1 MNKRLILGAAAAALL
16 ASASAQAQK
25 TIDFV
30 LNWVPGGDHAP
41 YYYAKK
47 LGWYAKEGIELNIE
61 PGKGSALATQRVGA
75 GATPVGLA
83 DMGGVLVA
91 KGKGADTVAVFNVYA
106 NSPQGMYWLKSSGIT
121 GVKDFPGK
129 KIGNPAADGARV
141 MWPAL
146 AKANDIDPKSVTWVN
161 IDANAKLASLKAKS
175 IDVTTSF
182 YNIHHIF
189 QRELGDDMGFLAW
202 RDAGLNPYGNSII
215 VNAKF
220 LAENKPLVDKFVKV
234 TQRAFAACV
243 KEPNPCVQALI
254 DANGALKFDNEL
266 TNWSLVEKL
275 MSDKYLARGRTR
287 HPRRRA
293 HGGRLRAGARI
304 HRHRQALRRQDHLH
318 QRVPGPLDQDDEVGV
333 PPGTGQPSSG
343 PATSMIAPGSP
354 GARRSARAPCA

>member
-1 MNKRLILGAAAAALL
+1 MKTAFVLAAAKSALFAAVL
-16 ASASAQAQK
+16 SATAAAHAQQK
-25 TIDFV
+25 VDFV

-47 LGWYAKEGIELNIE
+47 LGWYLKEGIDLSLE
-61 PGKGSALATQRVGA
+61 PGKGSALSTQRVGA
-75 GATPVGLA
+75 GATPFGLA

-121 GVKDFPGK
+121 GVKDFVGK

-146 AKANDIDPKSVTWVN
+146 ARANKIDPKSVTWVN
-161 IDANAKLASLKAKS
+161 IDANAKLASLKSKS
-175 IDVTTSF
+175 VDVTTSF

-202 RDAGLNPYGNSII
+202 RDAGLNPYGNSVI

-220 LAENKPLVDKFVKV
+220 LEANRPLVDKFVKV

-266 TNWSLVEKL
+266 TNWQLVEKL
-275 MSDKYLARGRTR
+275 MSDKSSREVALGIHDDARMAADYELVREYIG
-287 HPRRRA
+287 
-293 HGGRLRAGARI
+293 
-304 HRHRQALRRQDHLH
+304 
-318 QRVPGPLDQDDEVGV
+318 LDKAFDVKTTYTNEFLD
-333 PPGTGQPSSG
+333 
-343 PATSMIAPGSP
+343 
-354 GARRSARAPCA
+354 RSVKMTK